1 MRINDLPLIFEIS
14 RNTHFSFV
22 IPITEVEKVYLSR
35 RYRFR
40 ELKELTLFRC

>member
-1 MRINDLPLIFEIS
+1 MRINDLALIFEIS

-22 IPITEVEKVYLSR
+22 IPIAEIEKVYLSH

-40 ELKELTLFRC
+40 ESKELTLFRC